1 MKKILIAVLS
11 AGVLAASC
19 TKEAPEVLPEPE
31 SLAEQFCGEWN
42 LWQISITSLPID
54 LNGDGRSSDNLLD
67 EYSSMIGYWEPNLVA
82 TVEPALSIGEEDL
95 PAVAF
100 NVLLPYP
107 EFKGTEEEF
116 CIAGL
121 KYLPIS
127 VRVDEEDLTMLDGHS
142 PDVLYPGYTD
152 ASDIFLSGISE
163 IRIIPVNTKTFWI
176 RMECRMVDSA
186 GDFSNGTMD
195 FKYRKVVVE

>member
-67 EYSSMIGYWEPNLVA
+67 EYSSMI
-82 TVEPALSIGEEDL
+82 
-95 PAVAF
+95 
-100 NVLLPYP
+100 
-107 EFKGTEEEF
+107 
-116 CIAGL
+116 
-121 KYLPIS
+121 
-127 VRVDEEDLTMLDGHS
+127 
-142 PDVLYPGYTD
+142 
-152 ASDIFLSGISE
+152 
-163 IRIIPVNTKTFWI
+163 
-176 RMECRMVDSA
+176 
-186 GDFSNGTMD
+186 
-195 FKYRKVVVE
+195 